1 VQKPCLRCY
10 TPPLDQLAPESKFQ
24 HLAPTVRATKKTPAM
39 APKEASSK
47 ANEAAKAALLAA
59 KKGKALALTHSTH
72 QEATEDDVL
81 RTCED
86 DALRTC
92 GPEGQPQP
100 PPGFAPPE
108 GTDFTEDGEVIGVSA
123 EEQLQ
128 LRALRIKNRNLQK
141 QKEILEAKRQH
152 VSAQA
157 KVRQMIRDEEQKAQ
171 ELEQEITLMQREGHI
186 GLQHG
191 PPLQQRAQV
200 EDLHFPHRDHAI
212 PHAAT
217 FQGVN

>member
-1 VQKPCLRCY
+1 VLRKNH
-10 TPPLDQLAPESKFQ
+10 PRWHPRKLARRLTRLRRQ
-24 HLAPTVRATKKTPAM
+24 HCWPQ
-39 APKEASSK
+39 
-47 ANEAAKAALLAA
+47 

-86 DALRTC
+86 DAHRTC
-92 GPEGQPQP
+92 SPEGQPQP

-108 GTDFTEDGEVIGVSA
+108 GTDFTKDGEVIGVSA

-128 LRALRIKNRNLQK
+128 LRALRIKNRNLQR
-141 QKEILEAKRQH
+141 QKEILEAKRQR

-171 ELEQEITLMQREGHI
+171 ELEQEIALMPREGHF
-186 GLQHG
+186 GLQQG

-200 EDLHFPHRDHAI
+200 EDLHFP
-212 PHAAT
+212 
-217 FQGVN
+217 Q

>member
-1 VQKPCLRCY
+1 MVP
-10 TPPLDQLAPESKFQ
+10 
-24 HLAPTVRATKKTPAM
+24 KK
-39 APKEASSK
+39 ASSK
-47 ANEAAKAALLAA
+47 ADEAAKTALLAA

-72 QEATEDDVL
+72 QEVTEDDVL

-86 DALRTC
+86 DAHRTC

-141 QKEILEAKRQH
+141 QK
-152 VSAQA
+152 
-157 KVRQMIRDEEQKAQ
+157 RD
-171 ELEQEITLMQREGHI
+171 T
-186 GLQHG
+186 
-191 PPLQQRAQV
+191 
-200 EDLHFPHRDHAI
+200 
-212 PHAAT
+212 
-217 FQGVN
+217 

>member
-1 VQKPCLRCY
+1 
-10 TPPLDQLAPESKFQ
+10 
-24 HLAPTVRATKKTPAM
+24 M
-39 APKEASSK
+39 APKKASSK
-47 ANEAAKAALLAA
+47 ADEAAKAALLAA

-108 GTDFTEDGEVIGVSA
+108 GADLTEDGEVLDISA

-128 LRALRIKNRNLQK
+128 LRALRIKNRNLHM
-141 QKEILEAKRQH
+141 QKEILEAKRQR
-152 VSAQA
+152 VSALA

-171 ELEQEITLMQREGHI
+171 DLEQEIALMQREGHL

-191 PPLQQRAQV
+191 CWNLLSVARRPTRVNSVDGRVTREMANSSVNRAS
-200 EDLHFPHRDHAI
+200 HGHCA
-212 PHAAT
+212 
-217 FQGVN
+217 GVFIGT

>member
-1 VQKPCLRCY
+1 
-10 TPPLDQLAPESKFQ
+10 
-24 HLAPTVRATKKTPAM
+24 M
-39 APKEASSK
+39 APKKASTK
-47 ANEAAKAALLAA
+47 ADKAAKPALLAA
-59 KKGKALALTHSTH
+59 KKGKALALAHSTH

-86 DALRTC
+86 IGPPK

-108 GTDFTEDGEVIGVSA
+108 GMDFTEDGEVIGVSA

-141 QKEILEAKRQH
+141 QKEILEAKRQR

-171 ELEQEITLMQREGHI
+171 ELE
-186 GLQHG
+186 
-191 PPLQQRAQV
+191 
-200 EDLHFPHRDHAI
+200 
-212 PHAAT
+212 
-217 FQGVN
+217 